1 MATNKLLA
9 AALAGVLAAVSPIAA
24 LASDHAKSTDA
35 NGCKGEANKCPT
47 KSETKTETKTET
59 VVETKSE
66 TGPAESDAKE
76 SEEKS
81 AE

>member
-1 MATNKLLA
+1 MATNKFLA

-24 LASDHAKSTDA
+24 LADDHKEGKEA

-47 KSETKTETKTET
+47 KTETKTETKKET
-59 VVETKSE
+59 VVETKTE
-66 TGPAESDAKE
+66 TAPAEA
-76 SEEKS
+76 EEKT